1 MRVLFR
7 SDHGARFQFR
17 TARAFADS
25 TKRVG
30 ERLTV
35 QGRGRQF
42 GYELA
47 GFGKTVRGSFPCE
60 ADLTDG
66 RAVRIGAFGSV
77 KEHLDARKSLGH
89 GVVNLGGESFTFREF
104 SGIARRRRQFFTSIH
119 QLVDETTALGCR
131 AVQSLISETDN
142 NGFDADAE
150 KRKTACR
157 ETKGT

>member
-66 RAVRIGAFGSV
+66 RAVRIGAFGRV
-77 KEHLDARKSLGH
+77 KEHLDAGKRSEERRVGKE
-89 GVVNLGGESFTFREF
+89 GV
-104 SGIARRRRQFFTSIH
+104 
-119 QLVDETTALGCR
+119 
-131 AVQSLISETDN
+131 
-142 NGFDADAE
+142 
-150 KRKTACR
+150 
-157 ETKGT
+157 GTLRYRGSPDH